1 LKSVY
6 LSLVSIVVCFFS
18 CVNLNAQDYQ
28 LEDVSEAELALD
40 IYAKDSAAPA
50 AYLNKVRETYFD
62 YDSNTD
68 GWIIVT
74 EVTERIKILTKEGLD
89 YGTKK
94 IGLYKGDTDKEVIDD
109 IKGFTYNL
117 TAGKI
122 DKVKLDKDAIFK
134 TERSERWDEVAFTM
148 PSAQVGSVV
157 EWSYKTI
164 SPFYKIDDLIIQE
177 DIPVLDYYA
186 KIRTPGMFQFRRVK
200 KGYFD
205 ITPKESVERGG
216 ITVQGGFNQSNYF
229 NYQEL
234 ITEYM
239 QNDVPAL
246 KKEVYVTNP
255 DNYRRSII
263 YELISTNFNDNK
275 REYST
280 TWEEVARTIFKDD
293 EFGGELKNTR
303 FLEDAAAEIVAKNK
317 TLKAQIKA
325 ALRFVKS
332 KVSWNGDYGK
342 YTDEG
347 IDKAYKNGSGNV
359 SEINLL
365 LTALLRECGV
375 PANPVLVGTKRYGI
389 PLFPTLEG
397 YNYVLVGIRSEMK
410 TILLDATDKWSA
422 PNILPTRVYNWKGR
436 MVNKKGVSQEI
447 DLFETIKPQLDRYVK
462 AVLNEDGS
470 LEGELN
476 QRFSSLEALKIR
488 HSVGTKDLKEWGDT
502 RLDYFGVDALTA
514 HQLKDINELE
524 KPVVESFEFRIEQA
538 VDQVPGQLFLNP
550 LLFFREGES
559 PFKSDERI
567 SPIDFEYPFTH
578 NTNITIELPVG
589 YAITSLPES
598 IKIALPDGM
607 GDFLYTIHEQ
617 NNMLQVMTRFNLK
630 STFIPAD
637 YYQTLKDFFK
647 MRIEKENEKVI
658 LQKST

>member
-1 LKSVY
+1 
-6 LSLVSIVVCFFS
+6 
-18 CVNLNAQDYQ
+18 
-28 LEDVSEAELALD
+28 
-40 IYAKDSAAPA
+40 
-50 AYLNKVRETYFD
+50 
-62 YDSNTD
+62 
-68 GWIIVT
+68 
-74 EVTERIKILTKEGLD
+74 
-89 YGTKK
+89 
-94 IGLYKGDTDKEVIDD
+94 
-109 IKGFTYNL
+109 
-117 TAGKI
+117 
-122 DKVKLDKDAIFK
+122 
-134 TERSERWDEVAFTM
+134 M
-148 PSAQVGSVV
+148 
-157 EWSYKTI
+157 
-164 SPFYKIDDLIIQE
+164 
-177 DIPVLDYYA
+177 
-186 KIRTPGMFQFRRVK
+186 
-200 KGYFD
+200 
-205 ITPKESVERGG
+205 
-216 ITVQGGFNQSNYF
+216 
-229 NYQEL
+229 
-234 ITEYM
+234 
-239 QNDVPAL
+239 
-246 KKEVYVTNP
+246 
-255 DNYRRSII
+255 
-263 YELISTNFNDNK
+263 ISTNFNDSK

-317 TLKAQIKA
+317 TQEAQIKA

-470 LEGELN
+470 LEGELK
-476 QRFSSLEALKIR
+476 QRFSSLEALKVR
-488 HSVGTKDLKEWGDT
+488 HSVGTNGLKEWGDT
-502 RLDYFGVDALTA
+502 RLDYFGVNALTA